1 MIIWIQ
7 HSYAYFHT
15 CGDRR
20 PDYALP
26 AFIPASPIQVA
37 ILYQWGKCF
46 RPLIRTIENRTQHQI
61 VSYSSTRVDKRLLI
75 CFTGNKSHAAV
86 VVRQHHDGTPH
97 QIGPEEPFAGGV
109 EVVAVAEPVHGCLFE
124 GFDNVADD
132 APDLEVVGG
141 IHANRLVFRVRGHQ
155 PGATLLE
162 PHALDRELPV
172 DVADGDAA
180 VIRGHRTIDDEQVA
194 IADAVPGH
202 AVARDAHE
210 EGRGGV
216 VDKLPIQIQRSI
228 EKVVGRRRKAGLHL
242 AARHGDLL
250 PGGEIRRM
258 KSEFFDLVVHLVVG
272 ACRFAPRKY
281 AKFPCEDRAAS
292 FFFTRRPTDNR
303 ITASME
309 VSGQDSWFCNEACKP
324 LTIGV
329 LPAPKVVSGKS
340 ADLEDS
346 F

>member
-7 HSYAYFHT
+7 NSYAYFHT

-37 ILYQWGKCF
+37 ILYQWEKCF
-46 RPLIRTIENRTQHQI
+46 RPLIKTIENRTLHQI
-61 VSYSSTRVDKRLLI
+61 ISYSSTRVDKRLLI

-124 GFDNVADD
+124 GFDDVADD

-141 IHANRLVFRVRGHQ
+141 IDADRAVFRIRGHQ

-162 PHALDRELPV
+162 PHALDRKFAV

-194 IADAVPGH
+194 IADAVASH
-202 AVARDAHE
+202 AVARDPHE
-210 EGRGGV
+210 ESRGRV
-216 VDKLPIQIQRSI
+216 VHQFAVQVERRI
-228 EKVVGRRRKAGLHL
+228 EKVVGRRREPRLDITSGNREFLTG
-242 AARHGDLL
+242 R
-250 PGGEIRRM
+250 EVRRM
-258 KSEFFDLVVHLVVG
+258 KGQQVFRLFHV
-272 ACRFAPRKY
+272 P
-281 AKFPCEDRAAS
+281 
-292 FFFTRRPTDNR
+292 
-303 ITASME
+303 IT
-309 VSGQDSWFCNEACKP
+309 Q
-324 LTIGV
+324 I
-329 LPAPKVVSGKS
+329 KV
-340 ADLEDS
+340 
-346 F
+346 

>member
-7 HSYAYFHT
+7 NSYAYFHT

-46 RPLIRTIENRTQHQI
+46 RPLIRTIENRTLHQI
-61 VSYSSTRVDKRLLI
+61 ISYSSTRVDKRLLI

-86 VVRQHHDGTPH
+86 VVREHHDGTPH
-97 QIGPEEPFAGGV
+97 QIGPEEPLAGGV

-124 GFDNVADD
+124 GFDDMADD

-141 IHANRLVFRVRGHQ
+141 IHANRLVFRIRGHQ

-162 PHALDRELPV
+162 PHALDRELAV
-172 DVADGDAA
+172 DVADRNAA
-180 VIRGHRTIDDEQVA
+180 VVGGHRAVDDEQVA

-210 EGRGGV
+210 EGRGRIMN
-216 VDKLPIQIQRSI
+216 KLPIQIKRCI
-228 EKVVGRRRKAGLHL
+228 EKVVGWRRKSRLDISSGN
-242 AARHGDLL
+242 
-250 PGGEIRRM
+250 
-258 KSEFFDLVVHLVVG
+258 
-272 ACRFAPRKY
+272 RK
-281 AKFPCEDRAAS
+281 FLTGR
-292 FFFTRRPTDNR
+292 
-303 ITASME
+303 E
-309 VSGQDSWFCNEACKP
+309 VW
-324 LTIGV
+324 
-329 LPAPKVVSGKS
+329 
-340 ADLEDS
+340 
-346 F
+346 